1 MIKNVNSNS
10 CFLCIFL
17 FFSKFQQKKEGCN
30 SRHKSNLEKPS
41 SFFEII
47 FEKSPIV
54 GIQPTC

>member
-1 MIKNVNSNS
+1 MSIVIVVF
-10 CFLCIFL
+10 CAFFY